1 MKMNG
6 SLPFAQEGAG
16 DNEIICIIPTLNEAI
31 TVAEVVKKAKK
42 FTRRVVVVDGHSGD
56 NTCEIASE
64 AGADV
69 MLQEGSGKGMALRSA
84 FDRIVEGN
92 VFVIIDGDAT
102 YDALEMEMITKPILE
117 DEADMVIGS
126 RLRGKMEK
134 GSISRLN
141 YIGNGVF
148 NFLINSLFHGDV
160 TDSQS
165 GFRALSRKAV
175 QTLDLSS
182 EGFEVEIEMTVK
194 ALKKGLR
201 VREVPISYMRRRGSS
216 SKLDPFRDGLR
227 IMKTIIKLR
236 LERSKSARDFTGLAL
251 ATC

>member
-1 MKMNG
+1 MNESP
-6 SLPFAQEGAG
+6 SLAQEGARG
-16 DNEIICIIPTLNEAI
+16 NEIICIIPTLDEAA
-31 TVAEVVKKAKK
+31 TVAEVVKKAKR
-42 FTRRVVVVDGHSGD
+42 FTQRVVVIDGHSGD

-64 AGADV
+64 AGADI
-69 MLQEGSGKGMALRSA
+69 MLQEGKGKGMALRSA
-84 FDRIVEGN
+84 FDRIVEGK

-126 RLRGKMEK
+126 RLKGKMEK

-148 NFLINSLFHGDV
+148 NFLLNSLFHGDI

-165 GFRALSRKAV
+165 GFRALNRKAI

-201 VREVPISYMRRRGSS
+201 VREVPISYKRRRGSS
-216 SKLDPFRDGLR
+216 SKLNPLKDGSR
-227 IMKTIIKLR
+227 IMKTLIKLR
-236 LERSKSARDFTGLAL
+236 LERSKSAHSEVKKL
-251 ATC
+251 